1 MQQQPQIPPANR
13 GTVTPP
19 YIQEYSSDSDEDLDP
34 NKAAF
39 RPRREASIRAR
50 VVIANACGVKNM
62 EQSSTVP
69 SRRVKKDFGYGSGTH
84 SVESFFK
91 ELEVDL
97 KYDVKVETKPMAVV
111 KKLDDE
117 PSLTNGDLPVLG
129 PGTSFSD
136 APPSPALAPTH
147 PKKRAREVLDCV
159 LLTSRKA
166 TPKRRKVD
174 SPEDSASNVQD
185 FAELDPMDSADEA
198 EIFEA
203 KMKKWKNDKVKKNED
218 RCLLPG
224 TLRARIRPIGFDVQA
239 QHITVDN
246 VTREH
251 MVTRQFM
258 SETYGGSTQEV
269 EPAIG
274 ELHRCDHSMRDFSY
288 ANTDYQPEAPEVP
301 GAPGLWFST
310 EPGSDFG
317 MRRVFTKIKDR
328 TAKQDNRWL
337 YVGQYDIRAANPS
350 SITVAEWRAQ
360 PAAFHN
366 CW

>member
-1 MQQQPQIPPANR
+1 MLALWTDNGLI
-13 GTVTPP
+13 
-19 YIQEYSSDSDEDLDP
+19 
-34 NKAAF
+34 K
-39 RPRREASIRAR
+39 
-50 VVIANACGVKNM
+50 
-62 EQSSTVP
+62 
-69 SRRVKKDFGYGSGTH
+69 
-84 SVESFFK
+84 
-91 ELEVDL
+91 
-97 KYDVKVETKPMAVV
+97 
-111 KKLDDE
+111 
-117 PSLTNGDLPVLG
+117 GDLPVLG

-203 KMKKWKNDKVKKNED
+203 KMKKWKNVSVVTIKLKFDRILMVVIVQDKVKKNED

-360 PAAFHN
+360 PAAVCFVFYALDN
-366 CW
+366 VFGLTVLSSSVS